1 MDRLALE
8 FISALGMPP
17 VAYVELAAR
26 LGIGR
31 IGMAPTPI
39 AANPH
44 GYPAWD
50 LRTDPGL
57 LQATKAALAA
67 ESVTLSLGEGFL
79 IMPGLE
85 INDARPTMDVMAE
98 LGAPMVNTIVMEPDR
113 VRAFDQFAAYSAMAA
128 ERNMRA
134 ALEFMPF
141 MWPIDFAEAV
151 QFVSDAGAANACV
164 LVDAMHFFRSG
175 SQLADLAAQCSRVGY
190 AQICDVPMPPVDPD
204 YGAEARDNR
213 LVPGEGDLPLA
224 DLLAALPSD
233 ITVGLEVPMAR
244 RAEAGIGPEARLA
257 PAIAAARA
265 LLG

>member
-1 MDRLALE
+1 
-8 FISALGMPP
+8 
-17 VAYVELAAR
+17 
-26 LGIGR
+26 
-31 IGMAPTPI
+31 
-39 AANPH
+39 
-44 GYPAWD
+44 
-50 LRTDPGL
+50 

-175 SQLADLAAQCSRVGY
+175 SQLADLAAQCRRS
-190 AQICDVPMPPVDPD
+190 IP
-204 YGAEARDNR
+204 
-213 LVPGEGDLPLA
+213 
-224 DLLAALPSD
+224 
-233 ITVGLEVPMAR
+233 TMAR
-244 RAEAGIGPEARLA
+244 RRATTGLYRVRATCHCRTCWRRFQVTSPSGLRCRWRGARKPASGPRRASPRPLRRHARCWANSPRRPLWQA
-257 PAIAAARA
+257 P
-265 LLG
+265 